1 MLALKN
7 EQKVINGPKIPQVIS
22 IENVLRAIDD
32 DKSLILF
39 NNIALAGRGGGAG
52 AGAGGGVASSDILI
66 SRLGLTRKQYYS
78 RISALLKIGLIRR
91 ENRQYEVTS
100 FGMIIYDMLSVIGT
114 AINYYWKL
122 KAIDSIEIE
131 HKLPIDERSKIIN
144 TLIDNEKIIK
154 ILMNRC

>member
-22 IENVLRAIDD
+22 IANVLRAIVD
-32 DKSLILF
+32 DKSWILF
-39 NNIALAGRGGGAG
+39 SNIALAGRGGGS
-52 AGAGGGVASSDILI
+52 GVGSSDILI

-78 RISALLKIGLIRR
+78 RISALLKTGLIRR

>member
-39 NNIALAGRGGGAG
+39 NNIALAGRGGGG
-52 AGAGGGVASSDILI
+52 GAGGGVASSDILI

-100 FGMIIYDMLSVIGT
+100 FGMIIYDILSVIGT

>member
-22 IENVLRAIDD
+22 IENVLRAIVD

-39 NNIALAGRGGGAG
+39 NNIALAGRGGG
-52 AGAGGGVASSDILI
+52 GGGLGSSDILI

-78 RISALLKIGLIRR
+78 RISALLKTGLIRR

-100 FGMIIYDMLSVIGT
+100 FGMIIYDILSVIGT

>member
-1 MLALKN
+1 M
-7 EQKVINGPKIPQVIS
+7 IIYNGPKIPQVIS
-22 IENVLRAIDD
+22 IENVLRAIVD

-52 AGAGGGVASSDILI
+52 GVVVSSDILI

-131 HKLPIDERSKIIN
+131 HKLSIDERSKIIN

>member
-22 IENVLRAIDD
+22 IANVLRAIVD

-39 NNIALAGRGGGAG
+39 NNIALAGRGGGG
-52 AGAGGGVASSDILI
+52 GAGGGVASSDILI

-78 RISALLKIGLIRR
+78 RISALLKTGLIRR

-144 TLIDNEKIIK
+144 TLIDNENIIK

>member
-22 IENVLRAIDD
+22 IENVLRAIVD

-39 NNIALAGRGGGAG
+39 NNIALAGRGGG
-52 AGAGGGVASSDILI
+52 GGGLGSSDILI

-78 RISALLKIGLIRR
+78 RISALLKTGLIRR